1 MTRVCALSYVTRR
14 ASAPGGIR
22 THDLRLRRP
31 TLGQRDTD
39 LRFWRARRDSN
50 PRPSASETDPW
61 STRHGFAILARSAG
75 FEPTTFDFGDR
86 PLVNE
91 TRICDFG
98 APGGIRTHDLRLRSP
113 TLNQPHSDAP
123 FWLAARACIIRPST
137 SR

>member
-50 PRPSASETDPW
+50 PRPSTSETDPW
-61 STRHGFAILARSAG
+61 STRHGFAILARPAG
-75 FEPTTFDFGDR
+75 FEPTTFGFGVRHLINRTRTR
-86 PLVNE
+86 P
-91 TRICDFG
+91 FG
-98 APGGIRTHDLRLRSP
+98 SPHGLASSALRLRV
-113 TLNQPHSDAP
+113 
-123 FWLAARACIIRPST
+123 
-137 SR
+137 